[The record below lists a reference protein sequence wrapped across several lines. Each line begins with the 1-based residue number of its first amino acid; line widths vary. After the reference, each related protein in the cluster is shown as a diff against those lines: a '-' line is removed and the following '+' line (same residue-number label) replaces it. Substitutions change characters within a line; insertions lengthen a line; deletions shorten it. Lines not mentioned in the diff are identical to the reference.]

1 MQSTVVK
8 AVEVFVTKS
17 TAGNRVASSALTTLD
32 DGGEVGEKVFVVT
45 FVMLTSTVFAGC
57 DSLTMIV
64 DTTVSVEGRGVLA
77 RAVTVSVW
85 SDV

>member
-17 TAGNRVASSALTTLD
+17 TAGNGAASSALMIWY
-32 DGGEVGEKVFVVT
+32 DGGEVGEKAFVVT

>member
-17 TAGNRVASSALTTLD
+17 TVGNGAASSALTTLYD
-32 DGGEVGEKVFVVT
+32 DGEVGEKAFVVT
-45 FVMLTSTVFAGC
+45 FVMLTSIVFAGC

>member
-1 MQSTVVK
+1 MQFTVVK

-17 TAGNRVASSALTTLD
+17 TAGNGGASSALMLLY
-32 DGGEVGEKVFVVT
+32 DGGEVGEKAFVVT
-45 FVMLTSTVFAGC
+45 FVMLTSTVFGGC
-57 DSLTMIV
+57 DSSTMIV

>member
-17 TAGNRVASSALTTLD
+17 TAGNGAASSALTDLY
-32 DGGEVGEKVFVVT
+32 DGGEVGEKAFVVT

-64 DTTVSVEGRGVLA
+64 DTTVSVEGRSVLA